1 MGVTVASGG
10 VGTTLAATDFVRA
23 HTTLR
28 PVEGLTSIRLYQAGD
43 AIELW
48 ETVEA
53 HLGVTGTPPPFWAFA
68 WAGGHGL
75 ARYVLEHPQVVAGR
89 AVLDV
94 ASGSGLVAVAAAA
107 AGASSVVANEIDA
120 YAAAAIGLNAD
131 ANGYAVDVVH
141 ADLLDTNGG
150 EADVVF
156 AGDVFYSRAMAERFL
171 AFLERA
177 RDRGARVFVGDPG
190 RAYLPR
196 ERFTRVADYRVPV
209 DRALEDADTKA
220 VTVWRV

>member
-1 MGVTVASGG
+1 M
-10 VGTTLAATDFVRA
+10 
-23 HTTLR
+23 
-28 PVEGLTSIRLYQAGD
+28 
-43 AIELW
+43 
-48 ETVEA
+48 
-53 HLGVTGTPPPFWAFA
+53 
-68 WAGGHGL
+68 
-75 ARYVLEHPQVVAGR
+75 
-89 AVLDV
+89 
-94 ASGSGLVAVAAAA
+94 
-107 AGASSVVANEIDA
+107 VANEIDA

-141 ADLLDTNGG
+141 ADLLDTDGG
-150 EADVVF
+150 DADVVF
-156 AGDVFYSRAMAERFL
+156 AGDVFYSQAMAERFL